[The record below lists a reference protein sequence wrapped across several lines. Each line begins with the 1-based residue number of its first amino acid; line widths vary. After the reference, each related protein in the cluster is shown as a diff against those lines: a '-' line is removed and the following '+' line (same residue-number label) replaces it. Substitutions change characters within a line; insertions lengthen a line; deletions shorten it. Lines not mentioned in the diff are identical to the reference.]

1 MNGDRQF
8 DILVVGRSS
17 GDLVLNEPHKLEFME
32 NGLDVFGENNKHYHI
47 KTDSTP
53 SKDNDKVTSLI
64 DLEEFTSRFNYMFR
78 WGGGAVNSAAALFD
92 LRVPTSQM
100 SVTIM
105 TPSRPYLKLGKEVKD
120 IADFLEENNV
130 SHYMLNYT
138 KQNYN
143 MVIGGDNKIVVRN
156 KPATNED
163 FKLTRE
169 NQAAILG
176 YINSS
181 DGILINSL
189 NHLSMT
195 EFIVHNVFLENQSFY
210 KDMKLQDM
218 SKIEEVMNN
227 TNRLPKYKHRK
238 IMTVAT
244 HTQKI
249 PRHTLI
255 DKILPYTGIIMNQE
269 DAINNFYG
277 TTKEIKDE
285 IYEKIGRDSD
295 PRNRNYTP
303 LLNVLAQMRFGIP
316 TEHGVKRYVEDSKNN
331 IYITLGKS
339 GHLVSIENKAY
350 HLRIKPE
357 IITYINSKIKQNKSS
372 TNGAGDSFAAGV
384 IHQET
389 KGEGSDYLK
398 TAAFANTSVGR
409 YLGINL
415 DIISSEVDVINEYDL
430 NKFQTDE
437 NLYRSIKG

>member
-1 MNGDRQF
+1 
-8 DILVVGRSS
+8 
-17 GDLVLNEPHKLEFME
+17 
-32 NGLDVFGENNKHYHI
+32 
-47 KTDSTP
+47 
-53 SKDNDKVTSLI
+53 
-64 DLEEFTSRFNYMFR
+64 
-78 WGGGAVNSAAALFD
+78 
-92 LRVPTSQM
+92 
-100 SVTIM
+100 
-105 TPSRPYLKLGKEVKD
+105 
-120 IADFLEENNV
+120 
-130 SHYMLNYT
+130 
-138 KQNYN
+138 
-143 MVIGGDNKIVVRN
+143 
-156 KPATNED
+156 
-163 FKLTRE
+163 
-169 NQAAILG
+169 
-176 YINSS
+176 
-181 DGILINSL
+181 
-189 NHLSMT
+189 
-195 EFIVHNVFLENQSFY
+195 
-210 KDMKLQDM
+210 
-218 SKIEEVMNN
+218 
-227 TNRLPKYKHRK
+227 
-238 IMTVAT
+238 
-244 HTQKI
+244 
-249 PRHTLI
+249 
-255 DKILPYTGIIMNQE
+255 MNQE